1 MFLPMRSA
9 LVVFLFDLLAL
20 LPLSALHRLGAML
33 GRLVYRFSGKY
44 AAQMRENLENFRTH
58 GSQAE
63 FSDLLRA
70 NVAEAG
76 KSIAEL
82 PWVWRRPVD
91 EVIGSV
97 RSSQG
102 WDHVETALAAGRGL
116 IVLTPHLGC
125 FEVMGLFVAARVPM
139 TSMYR
144 VPKLAWLDEVTR
156 SGRQR
161 GHLRMVRADVSGV
174 RAMYKALKRGETIGI
189 LPDQVPGNGE
199 GEWADFFGRPAYT
212 MSLIGR
218 LLESS
223 GAGVVMTYAERL
235 PEGGG
240 YAVHIEPLVFDSQI
254 PVARQVNAA
263 VEKAISACPSQYL
276 WSYNR
281 YKVPSGVEPPPE
293 SAEGR
298 KE

>member
-1 MFLPMRSA
+1 MRSF
-9 LVVFLFDLLAL
+9 LVVSLFDLFAHI
-20 LPLSALHRLGAML
+20 PLSVLHRIGAVLGWTSYL
-33 GRLVYRFSGKY
+33 FSGRY
-44 AAQMRENLENFRTH
+44 AAQLRENLDHFCKHQSR
-58 GSQAE
+58 
-63 FSDLLRA
+63 SDNRELLHA

-82 PWVWRRPVD
+82 PWVWRRPLDQVL
-91 EVIGSV
+91 GSV
-97 RSSQG
+97 RASQG
-102 WDHVETALAAGRGL
+102 WDHVESALAAGKGL

-125 FEVMGLFVAARVPM
+125 FEVMGLFVAERVPM

-161 GHLRMVRADVSGV
+161 GQLRMVRADVSGV
-174 RAMYKALKRGETIGI
+174 RAMFKALKRGETIGM

-223 GAGVVMTYAERL
+223 GASVVMTFAERL
-235 PEGGG
+235 PKGAG
-240 YAVHIEPLVFDSQI
+240 YAIHIEPLVIDMAI
-254 PVARQVNAA
+254 PVTGQINAA
-263 VEKAISACPSQYL
+263 LEKAISACPAQYL

-281 YKVPSGVEPPPE
+281 YKTPAGAEQLPATSGRR
-293 SAEGR
+293 S
-298 KE
+298 

>member
-1 MFLPMRSA
+1 MRSF
-9 LVVFLFDLLAL
+9 LVVSLFDLFAH
-20 LPLSALHRLGAML
+20 LPLGLLHRIGAAF
-33 GRLVYRFSGKY
+33 GWLVYLFSGNY
-44 AAQMRENLENFRTH
+44 AAQMRENLDNFCKRQSQSNFR
-58 GSQAE
+58 
-63 FSDLLRA
+63 DLLHA

-82 PWVWRRPVD
+82 PWVWRRPLDQVL
-91 EVIGSV
+91 GSV
-97 RSSQG
+97 RTSQG
-102 WDHVETALAAGRGL
+102 WNHVESALAAGKGL

-174 RAMYKALKRGETIGI
+174 RAMYKALKRGETIGV

-199 GEWADFFGRPAYT
+199 GEWADFFGHPAYT

-223 GAGVVMTYAERL
+223 GAGVVMTFAERL
-235 PEGGG
+235 PKGKG
-240 YAVHIEPLVFDSQI
+240 YAIHIEPLLIDMSI
-254 PVARQVNAA
+254 PVTGQINAA
-263 VEKAISACPSQYL
+263 LEKAISACPAQYL

-281 YKVPSGVEPPPE
+281 YKIPAGAEPLAKP
-293 SAEGR
+293 AKR
-298 KE
+298 RV

>member
-1 MFLPMRSA
+1 MRSV
-9 LVVFLFDLLAL
+9 LVVILFDLFARI
-20 LPLSALHRLGAML
+20 PLSALHRLGAVM
-33 GRLVYRFSGKY
+33 GWAVYRFSGKY
-44 AAQMRENLENFRTH
+44 VAQLRANLENFCQHQSR
-58 GSQAE
+58 SE
-63 FSDLLRA
+63 FRELLHA

-82 PWVWRRPVD
+82 PWVWRRPLN
-91 EVIGSV
+91 EVLDSV
-97 RSSQG
+97 RSSHG
-102 WDHVETALAAGRGL
+102 WHHVESALAAGKGL

-174 RAMYKALKRGETIGI
+174 RAMYKALKRGETIGV

-212 MSLIGR
+212 MTLIGR

-223 GAGVVMTYAERL
+223 GASVVMTYAERL
-235 PEGGG
+235 PKGAG
-240 YAVHIEPLVFDSQI
+240 YAIHIEPLIFNAGI
-254 PVARQVNAA
+254 PVTRQINAA
-263 VEKAISACPSQYL
+263 LEKAISACPRQYL

-281 YKVPSGVEPPPE
+281 YKIPSGVEPPSE
-293 SAEGR
+293 SANR
-298 KE
+298 RAA

>member
-1 MFLPMRSA
+1 MHSA
-9 LVVFLFDLLAL
+9 LVARLFDLFAHI
-20 LPLSALHRLGAML
+20 PLSALHRLGAVL
-33 GRLVYRFSGKY
+33 GWVVYRFSGKY
-44 AAQMRENLENFRTH
+44 AAQLRGNLENFCKHSSRT
-58 GSQAE
+58 E
-63 FSDLLRA
+63 FRELLHA

-82 PWVWRRPVD
+82 PWVWRRPIN
-91 EVIGSV
+91 EVMDSV
-97 RSSQG
+97 KTSHG
-102 WDHVETALAAGRGL
+102 WNHVETALAAGKGL

-125 FEVMGLFVAARVPM
+125 FEVMGLYVAARIPM

-174 RAMYKALKRGETIGI
+174 RAMYKALKRGETIGV

-223 GAGVVMTYAERL
+223 GASVVMSYAERL
-235 PEGGG
+235 PKGRG
-240 YAVHIEPLVFDSQI
+240 YAIHIEPLIIDTGI
-254 PVARQVNAA
+254 PVSRQINAA
-263 VEKAISACPSQYL
+263 LEKVISACPKQYL

-281 YKVPSGVEPPPE
+281 YKIPSGVEAPRE
-293 SAEGR
+293 AAER
-298 KE
+298 QTQ

>member
-1 MFLPMRSA
+1 MRSF
-9 LVVFLFDLLAL
+9 LVASLFDLFAL
-20 LPLSALHRLGAML
+20 IPLGVLHRLGAAL
-33 GRLVYRFSGKY
+33 GWLVYLSSSKY
-44 AAQMRENLENFRTH
+44 AAQLQENLENFCEHSSAPGFR
-58 GSQAE
+58 E
-63 FSDLLRA
+63 LLHA

-82 PWVWRRPVD
+82 PWVWRRPLDKVL
-91 EVIGSV
+91 GSV
-97 RSSQG
+97 KTSHG
-102 WDHVETALAAGRGL
+102 WNHVETALAAGKGL

-125 FEVMGLFVAARVPM
+125 FEVMGLYVAARVPM

-161 GHLRMVRADVSGV
+161 GNLRMVRADVSGV

-223 GAGVVMTYAERL
+223 GASLVMTFAERL
-235 PEGGG
+235 PKGKG
-240 YAVHIEPLVFDSQI
+240 YAIHIEPLVIDMGI
-254 PVARQVNAA
+254 PVTGQINAA
-263 VEKAISACPSQYL
+263 LEKAISACPKQYL

-281 YKVPSGVEPPPE
+281 YKIPSGAEPPPGSTE
-293 SAEGR
+293 R
-298 KE
+298 RV

>member
-1 MFLPMRSA
+1 MRSA
-9 LVVFLFDLLAL
+9 LVVSLFDLFAHI
-20 LPLSALHRLGAML
+20 PLSVLHRLGAIL
-33 GRLVYRFSGKY
+33 GWAGYLVSGKY
-44 AAQMRENLENFRTH
+44 AAQLRKNLQNFCKHQSKTEFRE
-58 GSQAE
+58 
-63 FSDLLRA
+63 LLYA

-82 PWVWRRPVD
+82 PWVWRRPVS
-91 EVIGSV
+91 EVMDSV
-97 RSSQG
+97 KTSHG
-102 WDHVETALAAGRGL
+102 WNHVETALAAGKGL
-116 IVLTPHLGC
+116 VVLTPHLGC
-125 FEVMGLFVAARVPM
+125 FEVMGLYVAARVPM

-174 RAMYKALKRGETIGI
+174 RAMYKALKRGETIGV

-223 GAGVVMTYAERL
+223 GASVVMTFAERL
-235 PEGGG
+235 PKGAG
-240 YAVHIEPLVFDSQI
+240 YAIHIEPLIIDKGI
-254 PVARQVNAA
+254 PVTRQINAA
-263 VEKAISACPSQYL
+263 LEKAISACPKQYL

-281 YKVPSGVEPPPE
+281 YKIPSGAEPPSE
-293 SAEGR
+293 SAER
-298 KE
+298 LTE